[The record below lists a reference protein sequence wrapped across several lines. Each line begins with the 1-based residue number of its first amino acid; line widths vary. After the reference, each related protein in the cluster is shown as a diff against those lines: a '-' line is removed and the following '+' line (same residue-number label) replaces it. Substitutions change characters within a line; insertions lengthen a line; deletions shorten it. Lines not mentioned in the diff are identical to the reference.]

1 MSAGTSPRPIL
12 PQACALYSN
21 RHSWL
26 QLHPE
31 FHLLRSV
38 RTPKAQAL
46 KLRAYASH
54 TVPIAERDRQGRP
67 CPSSRSSSPRQSI
80 RAAADAAPQA
90 PDALFLGPAL
100 GLGSGHTGH
109 AGGGSHRARHAGTA
123 QALARQRFYGWLAS
137 AVDGTGVSDRPV
149 RHSRPGPVHGTV
161 RPGTHHQ

>member
-1 MSAGTSPRPIL
+1 MSAEAIPSPIL
-12 PQACALYSN
+12 PQAGALYSN

-46 KLRAYASH
+46 KSRAYASH
-54 TVPIAERDRQGRP
+54 TAPIAERDLQGRHG
-67 CPSSRSSSPRQSI
+67 PSSRSSSPRPSI

-109 AGGGSHRARHAGTA
+109 AGGGSHRARHAGKEDA
-123 QALARQRFYGWLAS
+123 G
-137 AVDGTGVSDRPV
+137 
-149 RHSRPGPVHGTV
+149 
-161 RPGTHHQ
+161 